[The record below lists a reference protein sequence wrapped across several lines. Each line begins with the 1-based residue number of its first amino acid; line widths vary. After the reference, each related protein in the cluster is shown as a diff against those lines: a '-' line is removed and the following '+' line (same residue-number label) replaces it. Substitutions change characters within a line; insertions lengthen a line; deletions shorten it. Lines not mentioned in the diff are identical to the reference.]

1 MFLNAL
7 TGHEPMKKKQLLRA
21 NDMAYSSKA
30 LRKSH
35 KNIISSQVLLK
46 LLVTDVRYKVA
57 HTFQSMCG

>member
-1 MFLNAL
+1 
-7 TGHEPMKKKQLLRA
+7 MKKKQLLRA

-35 KNIISSQVLLK
+35 KSIISSQVLLK